1 MRPHSLWMIAGIVSA
16 ITAACIEIWTGS
28 LIQQLTTSA
37 DSANQEL
44 VMQIVVTVF
53 IVILAGVPAKYVM
66 VFGMERSS
74 ALAIRDMRND
84 MIEHVGKLPV
94 HVHEKGHTGDRVS
107 RITNDMQL
115 IHQFFVRD
123 LAQWFYHPLLFI
135 GCFAYLLSIQWKL
148 VLFSLLLVP
157 VSFFVAHLVG
167 KQIQRLTEEA
177 QHNMGQLSTVIQDT
191 LGGIPTVKSY
201 LLQGI
206 MFKSFRDL
214 LQVNL
219 LKKLA
224 MRRREAYINPILF
237 TFMIAPIV
245 FAVIYGSQL
254 ISKGLI
260 GTGELIA
267 FLYLLNLSIESL
279 QEIPNLITNTFE
291 MSGALKRI
299 SELAHEPTE
308 EQERREMRMDEEA
321 PPIQFEH
328 VHFAYESSPPILRDL
343 SFTVLEGQTV
353 ALVGGSG
360 GGKSTVMKLLCGF
373 YPLGEGSGGFINV
386 YGQDIRTCS
395 VSDLRARLS
404 VVTQDSYLFSG
415 TIADNIAFGRENAT
429 MDEVVEAAKFAN
441 AHSFIMNFP
450 DGYQTEVGERG
461 GLLSGG
467 QRQRIAIAR
476 AFLKNAPILL
486 LDEPTSALDTESEML
501 VQQSLNELMGKRTTI
516 VIAHRLTT
524 IEKADKILVMEQGT
538 VVESGRHEELLQLNG
553 AYARLYCQQFREDDK
568 EEGVVVLA

>member
-1 MRPHSLWMIAGIVSA
+1 MISGIVSA
-16 ITAACIEIWTGS
+16 IIAACIEIWTGS

-37 DSANQEL
+37 DSENQKL
-44 VMQIVVTVF
+44 VLQIVVTVF
-53 IVILAGVPAKYVM
+53 VVILAGVPAKYVM

-74 ALAIRDMRND
+74 ALAIRDMRNF

-94 HVHEKGHTGDRVS
+94 HVLEKGHTGDRVS

-115 IHQFFVRD
+115 IHQFFIRD
-123 LAQWFYHPLLFI
+123 LAQWFYHPLLFF
-135 GCFAYLLSIQWKL
+135 GCFIYLLSIQWKL

-157 VSFFVAHLVG
+157 VSFLVAHLVG

-177 QHNMGQLSTVIQDT
+177 QQNMGQLNTVIQDT

-201 LLQGI
+201 ALQGI
-206 MFKSFRDL
+206 LLKSFRTL
-214 LQVNL
+214 LQMNL

-224 MRRREAYINPILF
+224 MRKREAYINPILF

-245 FAVIYGSQL
+245 FAVVYGSQL
-254 ISKGLI
+254 ISMGLI

-291 MSGALKRI
+291 MTGALKRI
-299 SELAHEPTE
+299 SELANEPTE
-308 EQERREMRMDEEA
+308 EQEQRQMIVEEKA
-321 PPIQFEH
+321 PPVQFNH
-328 VHFAYESSPPILRDL
+328 VYFAYKNSPPILKDL
-343 SFTVLEGQTV
+343 SFSVLEGQTV

-373 YPLGEGSGGFINV
+373 YPLEDGTEGEITV
-386 YGQDIRTCS
+386 YGQDIRHCS
-395 VSDLRARLS
+395 VNDLRDRLS
-404 VVTQDSYLFSG
+404 VVTQESYLFSG
-415 TIADNIAFGRENAT
+415 TIADNIGFGRENST
-429 MDEVVEAAKFAN
+429 MDEVIEAAKFAN
-441 AHSFIMNFP
+441 AHTFIMNLP

-476 AFLKNAPILL
+476 AFLKDAPILL
-486 LDEPTSALDTESEML
+486 LDEPTSALDTESELL
-501 VQQSLNELMGKRTTI
+501 VQQSLNTLMGKRTTI
-516 VIAHRLTT
+516 VVAHRLST
-524 IEKADKILVMEQGT
+524 IERADRILVMEQGT
-538 VVESGRHEELLQLNG
+538 IVECGRHEELLQMNG
-553 AYARLYCQQFREDDK
+553 AYARLYCQQFREEDK
-568 EEGVVVLA
+568 EEGEVVLA